1 MMIMG
6 YKKRLGH
13 PSETFSG
20 DVPRAS
26 WKAIFFSEIVWPIAM
41 AVIFTIGY
49 MFVKSFPDG
58 TGNQPPSP
66 LVRIAV
72 ISVGPMVWNAG
83 VLVA

>member
-1 MMIMG
+1 
-6 YKKRLGH
+6 LGH
-13 PSETFSG
+13 PSETLSG

-26 WKAIFFSEIVWPIAM
+26 LRTVFFSEIVWPIAM

-58 TGNQPPSP
+58 TGNRPPSP
-66 LVRIAV
+66 LIRIGV
-72 ISVGPMVWNAG
+72 ISVGPILWNAG